1 MYKYRRAIVSTIA
14 IILALVIVLGLI
26 VSVFAVSSSDIQNEI
41 DDLEAKADEIAAEQA
56 RLQEEIAAN
65 NQETLSIV
73 DQRAQV
79 DREAELIR
87 LEVENIN
94 SQLQQYNLLIAEK
107 QAEIDGLLEQQTDL
121 LARYKQRL
129 RAMQEQGDISYW
141 AVIFKAS
148 SFTEM
153 LNRLAMVE
161 EIAKSDQRMMQELRD
176 MATGI
181 LDAKNA
187 LAEEKVAAEEK
198 KLELA
203 SAQEQLDAKRAE
215 SEELLDKLIS
225 DAELLKEEDAKY
237 DSLKA
242 DLLDEI
248 AQKEKEYTKQI
259 EAERRA
265 QEEANRNNGSPG
277 GNGGSGTNENGEPFT
292 PAPSSEN
299 FIFPLPTNIGSRVT
313 SPYGY
318 RYHPVTG
325 VYKLHNGV
333 DFAAYAGRPIY
344 ASKSGKV
351 TTATYSNAWGNYVV
365 INHGDGYS
373 TLYAHMTNYI
383 VSYGQYVEQGQT
395 IGYVGSTGYSTGP
408 HLHFT
413 IFYNGETV
421 NPSDYVSP

>member
-1 MYKYRRAIVSTIA
+1 MKILKLRALCA
-14 IILALVIVLGLI
+14 ILLTLALTACLFAPA
-26 VSVFAVSSSDIQNEI
+26 FAVSSSELQDQLDE
-41 DDLEAKADEIAAEQA
+41 LEKQADELDAQRRE
-56 RLQEEIAAN
+56 LQEQIDAN
-65 NQETLSIV
+65 DAETLSVV
-73 DQRAQV
+73 DQRAKV
-79 DREAELIR
+79 DHDVSLIYDQIQN
-87 LEVENIN
+87 LNA
-94 SQLQQYNLLIAEK
+94 QLKQYNLLIAEK
-107 QAEIDGLLEQQTDL
+107 QSELDELQSSQTDL

-141 AVIFKAS
+141 AVVFKAS
-148 SFTEM
+148 SFAEM

-248 AQKEKEYTKQI
+248 AQKEKEYTKQL

-265 QEEANRNNGSPG
+265 QEEANRNNGSSG

-395 IGYVGSTGYSTGP
+395 IGYVGSTGNSTGN
-408 HLHFT
+408 HCHFEMS
-413 IFYNGETV
+413 YNGALFSAYTLFAGM
-421 NPSDYVSP
+421 